1 MLGKLIEAED
11 SMDFMEKFN
20 EYPRRFLAQRCSNK
34 RGGYV
39 TVAEYGEGR
48 KHDAVMLIEG
58 CYMGRRDF
66 RASWDVQ
73 LLWRMRRF

>member
-20 EYPRRFLAQRCSNK
+20 EYPRRFLVQRCSNK
-34 RGGYV
+34 RDGYV
-39 TVAEYGEGR
+39 TVAEYGKGR

-58 CYMGRRDF
+58 KSNTG
-66 RASWDVQ
+66 
-73 LLWRMRRF
+73 